1 MSLSTSY
8 IYGDNSVDGQKTGL
22 IYGVNL
28 NGTQKLGYQ
37 YDELTR
43 LKTRTISTDTPYVT
57 EYGYLE
63 GATAHTTTTLVKT
76 IKNGTDTLEYA
87 YDEVGNITSVKKN
100 GTVIEQYAYDGLNQ
114 LISATYGGNNYTYA
128 YDNGGNITEV
138 KKNGAVIK
146 SYTYGNTEWKDQLTA
161 FNGET
166 ITYDAIG
173 NPLTYRNGMSFT
185 WQNGRQ
191 LASVTKNGT
200 ATATY
205 TYNADG
211 LRTSKTVNGVTTEY
225 YWMNGTLHGQK
236 TGEEAIYFLYDES
249 GTAYG
254 FILKNGTTE
263 AYYYYEFNL
272 QGDIIGI
279 VDSTGNK
286 VVEYT
291 YGAWG
296 DILSVT
302 GSMADTIGQKNPL
315 RYRGYYYD
323 AETGLYYVSSRYY
336 DPEIGR
342 WINADNQIAGVGGE
356 VLGYNMFAYCMNN
369 PVNMSDPTGN
379 WPSWSN
385 LLKGSAWLAVG
396 ITAVCV
402 GVSVL
407 TCGVAAPAMVAVAAV
422 TVGAGAL
429 TAVNGAAEIGEAF
442 TGYNVVRD
450 TVFSG
455 NQKAYDAY
463 ANTTA
468 AVAEEGTA
476 VCGGWLKSPSTQT
489 KIADKTL
496 QNVIDNPNS
505 VTKLSTDKFHKIAN
519 KSSWEFKPTQNNKGY
534 RALKG
539 DMSIRYNMNGTRF
552 DAAHFGGSPY
562 WVISSAKNGTIKIMM
577 P

>member
-1 MSLSTSY
+1 MW
-8 IYGDNSVDGQKTGL
+8 DG
-22 IYGVNL
+22 
-28 NGTQKLGYQ
+28 
-37 YDELTR
+37 R
-43 LKTRTISTDTPYVT
+43 
-57 EYGYLE
+57 
-63 GATAHTTTTLVKT
+63 
-76 IKNGTDTLEYA
+76 
-87 YDEVGNITSVKKN
+87 
-100 GTVIEQYAYDGLNQ
+100 
-114 LISATYGGNNYTYA
+114 
-128 YDNGGNITEV
+128 
-138 KKNGAVIK
+138 
-146 SYTYGNTEWKDQLTA
+146 QLTA
-161 FNGET
+161 YAKDD
-166 ITYDAIG
+166 IAI
-173 NPLTYRNGMSFT
+173 
-185 WQNGRQ
+185 
-191 LASVTKNGT
+191 
-200 ATATY
+200 TY
-205 TYNADG
+205 TYNGDG
-211 LRTSKTVNGVTTEY
+211 LRTSKTVAKLGTFIINGIETPYIIETAKTEY
-225 YWMNGTLHGQK
+225 FYVNGQLHYQK
-236 TGEEAIYFLYDES
+236 TITSDTNGNKLSGKSVYFYYDSNGYLTGIEYNGNNFYTATNLRGDVVAIYL
-249 GTAYG
+249 
-254 FILKNGTTE
+254 
-263 AYYYYEFNL
+263 
-272 QGDIIGI
+272 
-279 VDSTGNK
+279 STGECFAK
-286 VVEYT
+286 YEYD
-291 YGAWG
+291 AWG
-296 DILSVT
+296 NVIAVT
-302 GSMADTIGQKNPL
+302 DANGNPITDENHIANVNPI

-323 AETGLYYVSSRYY
+323 TETNFYYLQSRYY
-336 DPEIGR
+336 NPEIGR
-342 WINADNQIAGVGGE
+342 FLNADTEISGVGGD
-356 VLGYNMFAYCMNN
+356 VLGYNMFSYCMNN

-468 AVAEEGTA
+468 AVAEVGTA
-476 VCGGWLKSPSTQT
+476 VCGGWLKSPSTQK

>member
-1 MSLSTSY
+1 
-8 IYGDNSVDGQKTGL
+8 
-22 IYGVNL
+22 
-28 NGTQKLGYQ
+28 
-37 YDELTR
+37 
-43 LKTRTISTDTPYVT
+43 
-57 EYGYLE
+57 
-63 GATAHTTTTLVKT
+63 
-76 IKNGTDTLEYA
+76 
-87 YDEVGNITSVKKN
+87 
-100 GTVIEQYAYDGLNQ
+100 
-114 LISATYGGNNYTYA
+114 
-128 YDNGGNITEV
+128 
-138 KKNGAVIK
+138 
-146 SYTYGNTEWKDQLTA
+146 
-161 FNGET
+161 
-166 ITYDAIG
+166 
-173 NPLTYRNGMSFT
+173 
-185 WQNGRQ
+185 
-191 LASVTKNGT
+191 
-200 ATATY
+200 
-205 TYNADG
+205 
-211 LRTSKTVNGVTTEY
+211 
-225 YWMNGTLHGQK
+225 
-236 TGEEAIYFLYDES
+236 
-249 GTAYG
+249 
-254 FILKNGTTE
+254 
-263 AYYYYEFNL
+263 
-272 QGDIIGI
+272 
-279 VDSTGNK
+279 
-286 VVEYT
+286 
-291 YGAWG
+291 
-296 DILSVT
+296 
-302 GSMADTIGQKNPL
+302 
-315 RYRGYYYD
+315 
-323 AETGLYYVSSRYY
+323 
-336 DPEIGR
+336 
-342 WINADNQIAGVGGE
+342 
-356 VLGYNMFAYCMNN
+356 MFAYCMNN

-396 ITAVCV
+396 IIAVCV

-429 TAVNGAAEIGEAF
+429 TAVNGAVEIGEAF

-468 AVAEEGTA
+468 AVAEVGTA
-476 VCGGWLKSPSTQT
+476 VCGGWLKSPSTQK